1 MRLMKS
7 SRILLMMAATLMLQ
21 GAAIA
26 DPLPQR
32 TTPIPKTTQGIP
44 HMQIGIEAIPE
55 ISKELLDRVA
65 NIKGVEINNS
75 ILSLPGALGF
85 WVAEDVKVK
94 RFEALVRGR
103 EFAHIHPDGSLHVS
117 LPLEL
122 ALEAVDAGWAVR
134 HPFAFSRPGWEGFV
148 MVFTPMNN
156 EELDVVFDLVARS
169 FAHVV
174 G

>member
-1 MRLMKS
+1 MHLIKS
-7 SRILLMMAATLMLQ
+7 FRILLMMAATLMLQ
-21 GAAIA
+21 GTAFA

>member
-1 MRLMKS
+1 MRLIKTIWIVLIS
-7 SRILLMMAATLMLQ
+7 ATAILLQ
-21 GAAIA
+21 GAAYA
-26 DPLPQR
+26 DQLPQR

-44 HMQIGIEAIPE
+44 HMQIGVEAVPE
-55 ISKELLDRVA
+55 LSKELLNRVSQ
-65 NIKGVEINNS
+65 IQGVEINNS

-85 WVAEDVKVK
+85 WVAENVEVK

-148 MVFTPMNN
+148 MVFTPMNDD
-156 EELDVVFDLVARS
+156 ELEVVFDLVARS